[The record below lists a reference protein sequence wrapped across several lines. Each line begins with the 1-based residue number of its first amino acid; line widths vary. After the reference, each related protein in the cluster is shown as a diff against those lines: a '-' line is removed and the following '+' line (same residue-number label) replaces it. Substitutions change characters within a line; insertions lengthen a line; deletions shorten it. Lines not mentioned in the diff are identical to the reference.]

1 MKPLN
6 QAERTS
12 AFLKFLLFFTITI
25 VFIIIAV
32 FFGVRVP
39 LEENKKLKQQI
50 TAYQNEQLSTAKFSA
65 GMTDLQPLLDTLGSP
80 GAQTEAVYNQIT
92 TKLRDLQTQTDK
104 VASGN
109 DNIYAKTISTLY
121 ALQSAKYSIA
131 KSGTQSEDYN
141 RIQQDNAALRARVN
155 DANTFLRSLSQ
166 QGIQAPQY

>member
-6 QAERTS
+6 QAERKN
-12 AFLKFLLFFTITI
+12 AFLKFLLFFTIT
-25 VFIIIAV
+25 VAFIMMAV
-32 FFGVRVP
+32 FFGTRVP

-50 TAYQNEQLSTAKFSA
+50 SVFQNDQLFAEKFSA

-80 GAQTEAVYNQIT
+80 GAQTEAVYNQVT

-109 DNIYAKTISTLY
+109 DNIYAKTISNLY

-141 RIQQDNAALRARVN
+141 RLQQDNANLRARIN
-155 DANTFLRSLSQ
+155 DANSFLRSLSQ

>member
-6 QAERTS
+6 YAERKT
-12 AFLKFLLFFTITI
+12 AFLKFLLFFTIT
-25 VFIIIAV
+25 VAFIIIAV
-32 FFGVRVP
+32 FFGTRVP
-39 LEENKKLKQQI
+39 LEENKKLNQDIAVFK
-50 TAYQNEQLSTAKFSA
+50 ANQLFAEKFSA

-141 RIQQDNAALRARVN
+141 RIQQDNAALRARIN
-155 DANTFLRSLSQ
+155 DANTFLRSLSEK
-166 QGIQAPQY
+166 GIQAPQY